1 MDLFQLG
8 RDDLR
13 SLRVDAPVHRDER
26 TGLWLVSRYAD
37 VKAVLADPKT
47 FHPDNA
53 LTAVTPIPSPV
64 LRTLARAGFSLP
76 PTLANNGTDTHTGL
90 RRLVAAFLTPAR
102 VAAMRPRIAELAR
115 ERLQCLIAAAPQT
128 AARSPESRQAAP
140 GFASIERRDRHE
152 TRRGLPTRPRGLSGT
167 VDLHPAL
174 ARDLPAVVLLEVMGI
189 RDVDVDK
196 LKAWSTA
203 SLELFWGDVTVER
216 QHELAGPAAEFHQW
230 LTARIK
236 AADPGGDDLFA
247 ALRREGVPVR
257 DAAGLCY
264 FLLIA
269 GQETTTQ
276 LLCAVFDAVLR
287 HRDLW
292 SRLGEPGM
300 AERCV
305 EEVLRRDPPVNTW
318 RRVAARD
325 VTISGVEVPARAQL
339 LLMLAGT
346 GSDPEVFD
354 EPERLCPAR
363 PNARKHLAFGFG
375 RHFCL
380 GAGLARLEAEVVLRE
395 TFDRFPRLRLASAEP
410 PPMLGLL
417 SFRAPLSVPV
427 ELGDEDELPGGRA
440 GLQGLVGAGGVGQ
453 R

>member
-1 MDLFQLG
+1 MDLFQLDAG
-8 RDDLR
+8 DLR
-13 SLRVDAPVHRDER
+13 TLRADAPVHRDER
-26 TGLWLVSRYAD
+26 TGLWLVSRYTD
-37 VKAVLADPKT
+37 VRAVLADPKR

-53 LTAVTPIPSPV
+53 LTAVTPIPRPV

-76 PTLANNGTDTHTGL
+76 PTLANNGTDTHDHL
-90 RRLVAAFLTPAR
+90 RRLVAGFLTPAR
-102 VAAMRPRIAELAR
+102 VRAMRPRIAGLAR
-115 ERLQCLIAAAPQT
+115 DRLA
-128 AARSPESRQAAP
+128 
-140 GFASIERRDRHE
+140 
-152 TRRGLPTRPRGLSGT
+152 GLTGP
-167 VDLHPAL
+167 VADLHPAL
-174 ARDLPAVVLLEVMGI
+174 ARDLPAIVLLEVMGI
-189 RDVDVDK
+189 GDVDVPK

-203 SLELFWGDVTVER
+203 SLELFWGDVGLER
-216 QHELAGPAAEFHQW
+216 QHELAGPAAEFHRW
-230 LTARIK
+230 LTHRIRTAR
-236 AADPGGDDLFA
+236 GDDLFA
-247 ALRREGVPVR
+247 ALRDVPIR

-287 HRDLW
+287 HGDLW

-300 AERCV
+300 PERVV

-318 RRVAARD
+318 RRIAAEP
-325 VTISGVEVPARAQL
+325 VTISGVDVPAGAHL

-346 GSDPEVFD
+346 GSDPEVFG

-363 PNARKHLAFGFG
+363 PNARRHLAFGFG

-380 GAGLARLEAEVVLRE
+380 GAGLARLEASVVLEE
-395 TFDRFPRLRLASAEP
+395 TFRRFPRLRLASDEP

-417 SFRAPLSVPV
+417 SFRAPLSVRV
-427 ELGDEDELPGGRA
+427 ELRDEDQLAGGGA
-440 GLQGLVGAGGVGQ
+440 GLQGLVGTGGLGQ

>member
-1 MDLFQLG
+1 M
-8 RDDLR
+8 
-13 SLRVDAPVHRDER
+13 DAPVHRAEG

-37 VKAVLADPKT
+37 VKAVLADPAT

-90 RRLVAAFLTPAR
+90 RRLVAAFLTPSR

-115 ERLQCLIAAAPQT
+115 ERL
-128 AARSPESRQAAP
+128 
-140 GFASIERRDRHE
+140 
-152 TRRGLPTRPRGLSGT
+152 RGLRGT

-174 ARDLPAVVLLEVMGI
+174 ARDLPAIVLLEVMGI

-236 AADPGGDDLFA
+236 AADPAGDDLFA
-247 ALRREGVPVR
+247 ALRREDVPVR

-292 SRLGEPGM
+292 SRLGEPGL

-325 VTISGVEVPARAQL
+325 VTISGVAVPKGAQL

-354 EPERLCPAR
+354 EPERLCPMR

-395 TFDRFPRLRLASAEP
+395 AFDRFPHLRLASTEP

-417 SFRAPLSVPV
+417 SFRAPLSVRV
-427 ELGDEDELPGGRA
+427 ELGDEDELPAGGA
-440 GLQGLVGAGGVGQ
+440 GLQGLVGAGGLGQ

>member
-37 VKAVLADPKT
+37 VKAVLADPGT

-90 RRLVAAFLTPAR
+90 RRLVAAFLTPSR

-115 ERLQCLIAAAPQT
+115 ERL
-128 AARSPESRQAAP
+128 RE
-140 GFASIERRDRHE
+140 
-152 TRRGLPTRPRGLSGT
+152 LSGR

-174 ARDLPAVVLLEVMGI
+174 ARDLPAIVLLEVMGI

-236 AADPGGDDLFA
+236 AADPAGDDLFA
-247 ALRREGVPVR
+247 ALRREDVPVR

-287 HRDLW
+287 HGDLW

-325 VTISGVEVPARAQL
+325 VTLSGVAVPKGAQL
-339 LLMLAGT
+339 LLMLAGA

-395 TFDRFPRLRLASAEP
+395 TFARFPRLRLASTEP

-417 SFRAPLSVPV
+417 SFRAPLSVRV
-427 ELGDEDELPGGRA
+427 ELGDEDQLAGGGA
-440 GLQGLVGAGGVGQ
+440 GLQGLVGAGGVG
-453 R
+453 RR

>member
-37 VKAVLADPKT
+37 VKAVLADPRT

-64 LRTLARAGFSLP
+64 LRTLARSGFSLP

-90 RRLVAAFLTPAR
+90 RRLVAAFLTPSR
-102 VAAMRPRIAELAR
+102 VAAMRPRIAELAS
-115 ERLQCLIAAAPQT
+115 ERL
-128 AARSPESRQAAP
+128 
-140 GFASIERRDRHE
+140 G
-152 TRRGLPTRPRGLSGT
+152 GLSGT

-174 ARDLPAVVLLEVMGI
+174 ARDLPAIVLLEVMGI

-230 LTARIK
+230 LTSRIK
-236 AADPGGDDLFA
+236 AADPAGDDLFS
-247 ALRREGVPVR
+247 ALRREEVPIR

-287 HRDLW
+287 HGDLW
-292 SRLGEPGM
+292 DRLGEPGM

-325 VTISGVEVPARAQL
+325 VTISGVEVPKGAQL

-354 EPERLCPAR
+354 DPERLCPAR

-395 TFDRFPRLRLASAEP
+395 TFARFPNLRPASTEP

-417 SFRAPLSVPV
+417 SFRAPLSVLV
-427 ELGDEDELPGGRA
+427 ELLGDEDELAGGGA

>member
-90 RRLVAAFLTPAR
+90 RRLVAAFLTPSR
-102 VAAMRPRIAELAR
+102 VAGMRPRIAELAR

-128 AARSPESRQAAP
+128 AA
-140 GFASIERRDRHE
+140 
-152 TRRGLPTRPRGLSGT
+152 LPTRPRGLSGT

-174 ARDLPAVVLLEVMGI
+174 ARDLPAIVLLEVMGI
-189 RDVDVDK
+189 RDVDVAK

-236 AADPGGDDLFA
+236 AADPAGDDLFA
-247 ALRREGVPVR
+247 ALRRAEVPVR

-287 HRDLW
+287 HGDLW
-292 SRLGEPGM
+292 DRLGEPGM

-325 VTISGVEVPARAQL
+325 VTLSGVAVPKGAQL
-339 LLMLAGT
+339 LLMLAGA

-395 TFDRFPRLRLASAEP
+395 TFARFPNLRLASTEP

-417 SFRAPLSVPV
+417 SFRAPLSVRV
-427 ELGDEDELPGGRA
+427 ELGDEDQLAGGGA
-440 GLQGLVGAGGVGQ
+440 GLQGLVGAGGLGQ

>member
-37 VKAVLADPKT
+37 VKAVLADPGT

-64 LRTLARAGFSLP
+64 LRTLARSGFSLP

-115 ERLQCLIAAAPQT
+115 ERL
-128 AARSPESRQAAP
+128 
-140 GFASIERRDRHE
+140 G
-152 TRRGLPTRPRGLSGT
+152 GLSGT

-174 ARDLPAVVLLEVMGI
+174 ARDLPAIVLLEVMGI

-236 AADPGGDDLFA
+236 AADPAGGDLFA
-247 ALRREGVPVR
+247 ALRRAGVPVR
-257 DAAGLCY
+257 EAAGLCY

-287 HRDLW
+287 HGGLW
-292 SRLGEPGM
+292 DRLGETGM

-325 VTISGVEVPARAQL
+325 VTLSGVAVPKGAQL
-339 LLMLAGT
+339 LLMLAGA

-395 TFDRFPRLRLASAEP
+395 TFARFPRLRLASTEP

-417 SFRAPLSVPV
+417 SFRAPLSVRV
-427 ELGDEDELPGGRA
+427 ELRDEDQLAGGGA
-440 GLQGLVGAGGVGQ
+440 GLQGLVGAGGLGQ